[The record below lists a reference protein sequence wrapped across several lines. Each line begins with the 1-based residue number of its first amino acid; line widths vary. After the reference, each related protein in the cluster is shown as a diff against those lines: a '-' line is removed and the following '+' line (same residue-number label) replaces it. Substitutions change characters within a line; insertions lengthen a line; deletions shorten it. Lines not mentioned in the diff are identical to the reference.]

1 MPTAPRRACAL
12 ASSLVLLATGLLGGV
27 PARADGGC
35 PDPRA
40 HDFDFWIGQWE
51 VVNANGTVAGHN
63 RIEPL
68 LDGCVLQE
76 SWTGVSGS
84 GGTSL
89 NFYDTAQKRWRQF
102 WVWREGTTLELAGG
116 LVEGAMVMTGESLE
130 DGKAVLN
137 RITWTRRSGGRVE
150 QLWEVSPDGG
160 KTWKTEFDGMY
171 HPSQ

>member
-1 MPTAPRRACAL
+1 MPTAPRRPCAL
-12 ASSLVLLATGLLGGV
+12 AFAPVLLAAWLLGAA

-40 HDFDFWIGQWE
+40 HDFDFWIGKWE

-68 LDGCVLQE
+68 LDGCILQE

-89 NFYDTAQKRWRQF
+89 NFYDTARKQWRQF
-102 WVWREGTTLELAGG
+102 WVWREGTTLDLAGG
-116 LVEGAMVMTGESLE
+116 LVEGAMVMTGDSVE
-130 DGKAVLN
+130 DGKTVGN
-137 RITWTRRSGGRVE
+137 RITWSKRSGGRVN
-150 QLWEVSPDGG
+150 QRWETSPDGG
-160 KTWKTEFDGMY
+160 KTWTVVFDGMY
-171 HPSQ
+171 HPSK